1 MSGEGDADLRGIEAA
16 QSMSAGREEAA
27 PGRVTATIH
36 AHLLKL
42 PIVIAAAAALEQT
55 AENHL
60 RAVNTQITRQ
70 AAVLEIYLNLRDD
83 WLPASAPTMLHVSLV
98 TALLLRLSAAQ
109 TPVANLPILVNS
121 TSTLTLAIAPA
132 CGPLDSANFTELN
145 TGINLDVIKTLVTFG
160 DSWTSTGSNGTVPL
174 PPILHPPLPS
184 AGARNSENRRATNG
198 FMWSERLAADLNAK
212 LLDYSWGG
220 AIIDNFAYNTTSPLN
235 ATGVPRSDFIAQAG
249 LFFLQG
255 HFLDALVPSQTLYTV
270 AFGIN
275 DNGQF
280 SIAGGDM
287 DIAYNTYVTKL
298 GELQAS
304 GASNILIH
312 AMYTSHPETDLLQTR
327 VFAYLRDSH
336 IANGTHFAF
345 VNLERLFGTIA
356 AEPASFGYAGN
367 ATCLV
372 SANTIVG
379 GCADPDH
386 SVFYIPGHP
395 SMMTHGLINEYTAAV
410 LKQCVV

>member
-1 MSGEGDADLRGIEAA
+1 LLA
-16 QSMSAGREEAA
+16 
-27 PGRVTATIH
+27 TAF
-36 AHLLKL
+36 
-42 PIVIAAAAALEQT
+42 
-55 AENHL
+55 
-60 RAVNTQITRQ
+60 
-70 AAVLEIYLNLRDD
+70 
-83 WLPASAPTMLHVSLV
+83 
-98 TALLLRLSAAQ
+98 LLLRLSAAQ
-109 TPVANLPILVNS
+109 TPVSNFPILVNS
-121 TSTLTLAIAPA
+121 TSALTLAVQPA
-132 CGPLDSANFTELN
+132 CGPLDSVNFTELN
-145 TGINLDVIKTLVTFG
+145 AGINLNAFKTIVTFG

-220 AIIDNFAYNTTSPLN
+220 AIIDNFAYNTTSPN
-235 ATGVPRSDFIAQAG
+235 NKTGVPRSDFVAQAG

-255 HFLDALVPSQTLYTV
+255 HFLDPLVPSQTLYTV

-280 SIAGGDM
+280 GIAGGDI
-287 DIAYNTYVTKL
+287 DLATKTYITKL
-298 GELQAS
+298 GQLQAS

-312 AMYTSHPETDLLQTR
+312 GMYQSHPETDLLQSR
-327 VFAYLRDSH
+327 VFTYLKDSRV
-336 IANGTHFAF
+336 ANGTNFAF
-345 VNLERLFGTIA
+345 VNLERLFTTIA
-356 AEPASFGYAGN
+356 DDPASFGYTGN

-379 GCADPDH
+379 GCDDPDH

-395 SMMTHGLINEYTAAV
+395 SMMTHGLINQYTAAV
-410 LKQCVV
+410 VKQCSV